1 MNDLVFDPA
10 FWQQHVT
17 LFAGAVLLLSLIIG
31 SFLNVVILRLPMM
44 MEHAWRRECQEMLE
58 SDVTFSNR
66 SGEPVSLMHPPSTCP
81 KCGHLIRAWEN
92 VPVISYLVLRGRC
105 AQCRE
110 PISARYPV
118 VESLTAVLSVVVA
131 VRFGATPV
139 TVAMLILTWSLV
151 ALAIIDIDHQLLPDS
166 ITLPLLWLGLIIN
179 SGGLIVPLEQSVWGA
194 ILGYL
199 SLWSVYWGFK
209 LLTGKDGMGYGDF
222 KLLAAAG
229 AWLGWKALPVI
240 IILSS
245 FAGAVIGL
253 CLILIMG
260 RDRNVPIPF
269 GPYLAIAAWMTAMWG
284 EELVD
289 TYQMVITAL

>member
-10 FWQQHVT
+10 FWQEHVT
-17 LFAGAVLLLSLIIG
+17 LFGGAVLLLSLIIG

-66 SGEPVSLMHPPSTCP
+66 SGEPVSLMNPPSTCP

-92 VPVISYLVLRGRC
+92 VPVISYLLLRGRC

-118 VESLTAVLSVVVA
+118 VESLTAALSVVVA
-131 VRFGATPV
+131 MQFGATPV
-139 TVAMLILTWSLV
+139 TVAILILTWSLV

-245 FAGAVIGL
+245 FAGALIGL